1 MRIQPTQQTPN
12 FGLVKQTRIRFT
24 APYTKVVT
32 DTVTLAN
39 GKKAMF
45 AKTYSGNTLESKLS
59 YLKDA
64 AGNWVKSRLR
74 YYKGGKIIK
83 ELVSEAKTQ
92 EKE

>member
-1 MRIQPTQQTPN
+1 MKLQPINNTA
-12 FGLVKQTRIRFT
+12 FGLNRQTQIRYT
-24 APYTKVVT
+24 KPYTKVIT

-64 AGNWVKSRLR
+64 AGNWIKSRLR
-74 YYKGGKIIK
+74 YYKGGKAVKTLESRNK
-83 ELVSEAKTQ
+83 EV
-92 EKE
+92 